1 MRQRETSRTRGHTRN
16 WLRGATAKAHTRT
29 DAVFGAFDFARPD
42 AFARFLLAQQ
52 AGLAA
57 AETELRAHGACH
69 WAETVARRLDAICED
84 LDSLGAKTTFT
95 VPLRTPEPIGI
106 AYVVAGSLHGT
117 SVLRTRYRKL
127 NPDARLPRFFE
138 AGDWKPLWADALS
151 ALERH
156 GRNPGILASARAT
169 FAAFTR
175 AGEIATVRSRLEP
188 AA

>member
-1 MRQRETSRTRGHTRN
+1 MHYRERSRAPGSTRD
-16 WLRGATAKAHTRT
+16 WLRSATAEDHAST

-57 AETELRAHGACH
+57 AETELRAHGACR
-69 WAETVARRLDAICED
+69 WSETVARRLDAICED

-127 NPDARLPRFFE
+127 NPDAPLPRFFE
-138 AGDWKPLWADALS
+138 AGDWKPMWADALS

-156 GRNPGILASARAT
+156 GQNPAILTSARAT
-169 FAAFTR
+169 FDAFTR
-175 AGEIATVRSRLEP
+175 AGEIATMRSRLEP